1 MTLKAVAITG
11 GGGGGISGSGGS
23 PYVARWSGATSL
35 TTGVLVDTGTRVGI
49 LQTSPVSTFQVGGN
63 TVATASPVG
72 AFCTLGSDSRF
83 TADDGTRAV
92 TIAANGTNAII
103 GTTTAHD
110 LLVQTNGATKLFV
123 QNSTGRIGV
132 GNTDPATL
140 LETYGTSGI
149 RASSDT
155 IANIGV
161 FQYSSD
167 VTPATLTL
175 RKARGTRA
183 AQATVAT
190 SDQLGSVNF
199 TAYGGTSGSTLSSI
213 AANVVTYTSN
223 ANISSNLT
231 FGTSA
236 SGAATP
242 TTRLTIDE
250 AGVSTFT
257 GPVRA
262 TGTAASAPA
271 FTGSDTDTGMYFPAN
286 NQVRLSTAGSVA
298 VAVDASQNVGV
309 QNANPSYPLHVGG
322 GNNTGIVTTGPAAYV
337 ATNGATSLVV
347 RDATNGIESFLYAG
361 SSVVLAGAASAHSYH
376 IRTNNVSRLIV
387 SATTG
392 IVTVGATAGATAD
405 TLDVSTAGW
414 GVKLATTPGNGNG
427 NTLDCYEEG
436 TWTPVDRSG
445 ASLSFTA
452 VSGTY
457 TRIGRTVIA
466 QCTLTYPSTANAS
479 DASFSLPIAMT
490 TANTNFGGATIG
502 SAGALA
508 KNNVTALIKTGAAP
522 ATDHRIALITYNG
535 AGSVTNANM
544 SLVTIIVSV
553 CYNVA

>member
-1 MTLKAVAITG
+1 MSAPQVTPPAGGG
-11 GGGGGISGSGGS
+11 GGGGGISGSGTAG
-23 PYVARWSGATSL
+23 YVAKFTSGTAVGDSL
-35 TTGVLVDTGTRVGI
+35 IR
-49 LQTSPVSTFQVGGN
+49 
-63 TVATASPVG
+63 
-72 AFCTLGSDSRF
+72 
-83 TADDGTRAV
+83 DDGTDVSIGSLPSVGYKLTVNGDTTIVGRIDALTGSINTV
-92 TIAANGTNAII
+92 TSRPSTDLVFQRDTVEAARIIAGGNFGI
-103 GTTTAHD
+103 GTTNPLEKLA
-110 LLVQTNGATKLFV
+110 VSAGA
-123 QNSTGRIGV
+123 NDRIGLNV
-132 GNTDPATL
+132 S
-140 LETYGTSGI
+140 GT
-149 RASSDT
+149 
-155 IANIGV
+155 V
-161 FQYSSD
+161 
-167 VTPATLTL
+167 
-175 RKARGTRA
+175 
-183 AQATVAT
+183 
-190 SDQLGSVNF
+190 
-199 TAYGGTSGSTLSSI
+199 ST
-213 AANVVTYTSN
+213 
-223 ANISSNLT
+223 LT
-231 FGTSA
+231 FGSVGATAAIRTIAYDRTSA
-236 SGAATP
+236 AWTFNYGNNPGPLSTA
-242 TTRLTIDE
+242 LTIDNS
-250 AGVSTFT
+250 GVASFG

-262 TGTAASAPA
+262 TGTAATAPA

-405 TLDVSTAGW
+405 TLDVSTSGW
-414 GVKLATTPGNGNG
+414 GVKLHSAPNNGNG

-490 TANTNFGGATIG
+490 TASTNFGGAPSG
-502 SAGALA
+502 SAGARA
-508 KNNVTALIKTGAAP
+508 KNNVTALIKTGATP
-522 ATDHRIALITYNG
+522 ATDSRIALITYNG